1 MSLPKRI
8 YVAERTERTS
18 DPYLVAERTPGEA
31 IEDDGPTVIGTYEL
45 VSTEKMAKKATK
57 VR

>member
-8 YVAERTERTS
+8 YVAERIERTS
-18 DPYLVAERTPGEA
+18 DPYLVAERTPEEA
-31 IEDDGPTVIGTYEL
+31 IEDDGPTVIGTYDL
-45 VSTEKMAKKATK
+45 VSTTKLMKKATK